1 MFHCSD
7 SGWVNTELFL
17 TWLQFFAQSI
27 PPSRPVLLI
36 LDGHSSHVSIQA
48 IECARSNGIHMLCLP
63 AHTTHILQP
72 LDVGV
77 FKSFKSYYYKACKK
91 RIAEHPNRVI
101 TTDQIASLVGTAWP
115 QALTPVNIMS
125 GFKKCGIYPINP
137 GEVADRQLAPSTL
150 FNSSSSPTSP
160 VNKPDASPDTS
171 WPDTSPDTSSV
182 TKTSSVGRS
191 DLSDHDSEYRKK
203 YEEGCDVYTDDY
215 LQWIRD
221 NKLPLPTGDPLAHKP
236 PLSAPSS
243 SNCDEST
250 ASSLSEILAL
260 PKLIATRKKT
270 RKEAVNAKA
279 NCITDT
285 EVLEDLKQQKEEKA
299 AKEREKSRQQ
309 LEKEKRRQER
319 ERKKKEKQE
328 EKERKK
334 QEREKKKEDRQKK
347 KDQKQP
353 KRQTRSNSRKTCASV
368 LVPELRQSFSE
379 LNIGSTDSGEE
390 SEAECPEYGLV
401 YGSAQDEEQWVQCDN
416 CAAWWDM
423 TCAGV
428 DENITDSMFVCS
440 NCM

>member
-1 MFHCSD
+1 MAAALQDVKDGMGVREASRLYNLPYETLRRRVAENVDLECRP
-7 SGWVNTELFL
+7 GPPTVLTENEETELASYCVKMADMGFGLSRTDVMVVAFKIVEASGRKHPFTDGAAGRAWFDGFKSRHPRL
-17 TWLQFFAQSI
+17 TLRSTQSLSRARASSGNSEIISDFFA
-27 PPSRPVLLI
+27 
-36 LDGHSSHVSIQA
+36 
-48 IECARSNGIHMLCLP
+48 
-63 AHTTHILQP
+63 
-72 LDVGV
+72 
-77 FKSFKSYYYKACKK
+77 K
-91 RIAEHPNRVI
+91 
-101 TTDQIASLVGTAWP
+101 
-115 QALTPVNIMS
+115 
-125 GFKKCGIYPINP
+125 
-137 GEVADRQLAPSTL
+137 LAAL

-160 VNKPDASPDTS
+160 VNKPDASPDAS

-191 DLSDHDSEYRKK
+191 HLSDHDSEYRKK

-260 PKLIATRKKT
+260 PKPIATREKT
-270 RKEAVNAKA
+270 RKQAVNAKA
-279 NCITDT
+279 YCITGT
-285 EVLEDLKQQKEEKA
+285 EVLEDLKRQKEEKA
-299 AKEREKSRQQ
+299 AKER
-309 LEKEKRRQER
+309 EKEKRRQER

-353 KRQTRSNSRKTCASV
+353 QRQTRSNSRKTCASV

-390 SEAECPEYGLV
+390 SEAECPECGLV

-428 DENITDSMFVCS
+428 DENIADSTFVCS